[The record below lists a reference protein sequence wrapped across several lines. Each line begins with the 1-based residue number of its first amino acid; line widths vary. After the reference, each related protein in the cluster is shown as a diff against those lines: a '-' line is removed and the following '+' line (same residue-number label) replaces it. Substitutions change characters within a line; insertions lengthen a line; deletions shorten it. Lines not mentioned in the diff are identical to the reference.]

1 MLEKGVAT
9 LLVLEKGVAT
19 MLEKGEATLL
29 VLEKGVALSQI
40 TD

>member
-1 MLEKGVAT
+1 MAT